1 VKVPGVATKTPTTA
15 PTTIP
20 VIGTRPVKMTQER
33 MTKKRAVSTEER
45 PLKTDAAK
53 KFAERNEY
61 WSAKVAKKVARLRE
75 AAAAR

>member
-1 VKVPGVATKTPTTA
+1 
-15 PTTIP
+15 
-20 VIGTRPVKMTQER
+20 MTQER